1 MFIKKKKKMKAI
13 IEDVLSLPLCYSAA
27 NMKGERKKKGGR
39 KNGRE
44 KRRRRRE
51 FWTTTVKK

>member
-1 MFIKKKKKMKAI
+1 MFIKKKMKAI

-27 NMKGERKKKGGR
+27 NMKGERKKKRGR

-44 KRRRRRE
+44 KRRRRRRE